1 MRSAWAGGLHLRS
14 RTDERRG
21 VGEGHHTIRQSAVIQ
36 TDTNASVMLLPG
48 FCIRKQGVFLQA
60 FLVSLGVVALAEFG
74 DKTQLLALVLAARFR
89 RPVPIIAG
97 IATATLINHFVAGA
111 AGALIAA
118 YLGATALRWLL
129 AAAFLAAA
137 VWALIPDRAGQLS
150 QGSGRFGAFG
160 TTVVSF
166 FLMEIGDK
174 TQFATVALAAR
185 YQVLLPVVA
194 GTTLGMLLVDAPM
207 VLLGE
212 AAARRLPLRWIRRV
226 AAALF
231 IVLGV
236 VTLLSHGTV
245 NQPMGAGSP

>member
-1 MRSAWAGGLHLRS
+1 M
-14 RTDERRG
+14 
-21 VGEGHHTIRQSAVIQ
+21 
-36 TDTNASVMLLPG
+36 
-48 FCIRKQGVFLQA
+48 QA

-89 RPVPIIAG
+89 SPVPIIAG
-97 IATATLINHFVAGA
+97 IATATLVNHFVAGA

-137 VWALIPDRAGQLS
+137 VWALIPDRAAHLPE
-150 QGSGRFGAFG
+150 GSARFGVFG
-160 TTVVSF
+160 TTVLSF

-174 TQFATVALAAR
+174 TQFATAALAAR

-194 GTTLGMLLVDAPM
+194 GTTLGMLLADVPV

-212 AAARRLPLRWIRRV
+212 ALARRLPLRWIRRV

-231 IVLGV
+231 LVLGV
-236 VTLLSHGTV
+236 ATLLGR
-245 NQPMGAGSP
+245 GAIN